1 MRRIALVL
9 VTAIAAVAACVSIPE
24 SGPVADPNGNGTHL
38 KDIQVAPNFMFA
50 MTRPTTVQ
58 VKAGASTE
66 AQRLEIR
73 NIRSE
78 LLIEARVDANGE
90 FVAEIPLPLGEN
102 QLTVKLGDQ
111 QQQVT
116 LDKNGSAAVKFD

>member
-9 VTAIAAVAACVSIPE
+9 VAAIATVAACVSIPE
-24 SGPVADPNGNGTHL
+24 SGPVSDPGNNGTHL

-73 NIRSE
+73 NVRSE

-102 QLTVKLGDQ
+102 ELTVKLGDQ